1 MKNYIGL
8 YFTYR
13 EVNMLLAYSN
23 KRKKIRKYLYDTLHP
38 DDSIRE
44 CFSIQEI
51 EKSDMRYFQENVD
64 PDGLMELLDLENFV
78 VTRIESEIIINDYEI
93 FIQGFESKFDH
104 VVMPFIATLSDT
116 GISHWESIMDEIRN
130 MGKDEFQK
138 KLYLGFITTHDLLHN
153 DGTLKA
159 FQSRLEMIESFRN
172 AVSLDDEY
180 SVYTDLHYT

>member
-51 EKSDMRYFQENVD
+51 EKSDIRYFQENVD

-78 VTRIESEIIINDYEI
+78 VTRIESEIIINDYEL

-104 VVMPFIATLSDT
+104 IVMPFIATLSDT

-130 MGKDEFQK
+130 MRKDEFQK

-172 AVSLDDEY
+172 MSSLDDEY

>member
-51 EKSDMRYFQENVD
+51 EKSDIRYFQENVD

-78 VTRIESEIIINDYEI
+78 VTRIESEIIINDYEL
-93 FIQGFESKFDH
+93 FVQGFESKFDH

-130 MGKDEFQK
+130 MRKDEFQN

-172 AVSLDDEY
+172 ATALDDEY

>member
-13 EVNMLLAYSN
+13 EVNMLVAYSN

-51 EKSDMRYFQENVD
+51 EKSDIRYFQENVD

-78 VTRIESEIIINDYEI
+78 VTRIESEIIINDYEL

-130 MGKDEFQK
+130 MRKEEFQK

-180 SVYTDLHYT
+180 SIYTDLHYT

>member
-13 EVNMLLAYSN
+13 EVNMLVAYSN

-44 CFSIQEI
+44 CFNIQEI
-51 EKSDMRYFQENVD
+51 EKSDIRYFQENVD

-78 VTRIESEIIINDYEI
+78 VTRIESEIIINDYEL

-130 MGKDEFQK
+130 MRKDEFQK

>member
-13 EVNMLLAYSN
+13 EVNMLVAYSN

-51 EKSDMRYFQENVD
+51 EKSDIRYFQENVD

-78 VTRIESEIIINDYEI
+78 VTRIESEIIINDYEL

-116 GISHWESIMDEIRN
+116 GISHWESIMDEIRS
-130 MGKDEFQK
+130 MRKEEFQK

>member
-13 EVNMLLAYSN
+13 EVNMLVAYSN

-51 EKSDMRYFQENVD
+51 EKSDIRYFQENVD
-64 PDGLMELLDLENFV
+64 PDGLIELLELENFV
-78 VTRIESEIIINDYEI
+78 VTRIESEIIINDYEL
-93 FIQGFESKFDH
+93 FIQGFESKFDFI
-104 VVMPFIATLSDT
+104 VMPFIATLSDT
-116 GISHWESIMDEIRN
+116 GISHWESIMDEIQN

-138 KLYLGFITTHDLLHN
+138 KLYLGFIATHNLLHN

-172 AVSLDDEY
+172 KKSLDDDY
-180 SVYTDLHYT
+180 NNYIALHYT

>member
-51 EKSDMRYFQENVD
+51 EKSDIRYFQENVD

-78 VTRIESEIIINDYEI
+78 VTRIESEIIINDYEL

-130 MGKDEFQK
+130 TRKEEFQK

-172 AVSLDDEY
+172 MSELDDEY

>member
-51 EKSDMRYFQENVD
+51 EKSDIRYFQENID
-64 PDGLMELLDLENFV
+64 PDGLMELLDLENFI
-78 VTRIESEIIINDYEI
+78 VTRIESEIIINDYEL

-130 MGKDEFQK
+130 MRKDEFQK

-153 DGTLKA
+153 DGTLQA
-159 FQSRLEMIESFRN
+159 FQSRLEMIESFRTT
-172 AVSLDDEY
+172 SLLDNEY

>member
-13 EVNMLLAYSN
+13 EVNMLVAYSN

-51 EKSDMRYFQENVD
+51 EKSDIRYFQENVD

-78 VTRIESEIIINDYEI
+78 VTRIESEIIINDYEL

>member
-13 EVNMLLAYSN
+13 EVNMLVAYSN

-51 EKSDMRYFQENVD
+51 EKSDIRYFQENVD
-64 PDGLMELLDLENFV
+64 PDGLIELLDLENFV
-78 VTRIESEIIINDYEI
+78 VTRIESEIIINDYEL

-104 VVMPFIATLSDT
+104 IVMPFIATLSDT

-130 MGKDEFQK
+130 MERDEFQK
-138 KLYLGFITTHDLLHN
+138 KLYLGFITAHDLLHN
-153 DGTLKA
+153 DGTLQA

-172 AVSLDDEY
+172 VRSLDDEY
-180 SVYTDLHYT
+180 NIYTDLHYT

>member
-13 EVNMLLAYSN
+13 EVNMLVAYSN

-44 CFSIQEI
+44 CFSIQEM
-51 EKSDMRYFQENVD
+51 EKSDIRYFQENVD
-64 PDGLMELLDLENFV
+64 PDGLIELLELENFV
-78 VTRIESEIIINDYEI
+78 VTRIESEIIINDYEL

-104 VVMPFIATLSDT
+104 IVIPFIATLSDT

-138 KLYLGFITTHDLLHN
+138 KLYLGFIATHDLLHN

-172 AVSLDDEY
+172 MRSLDEECNIY
-180 SVYTDLHYT
+180 SDLHYT